1 MKGSR
6 RMPDSHRWRQL
17 LHLPQPGSTPD
28 WRTVV
33 ISSAFALLA
42 LAAIGVVHSL
52 LASAIVVASLGG
64 SAVIAFGMPD
74 SEMAQPRSLLGG
86 HVLSCVVGIGVATVF
101 HGSPWAG
108 ALGVGAALAIMQ
120 FTGTIHSPAGS
131 DPLIIVASNGAWL
144 RPMIV
149 LLLGLALISLL
160 ARASRSLTGRLLTR
174 PARSRPRD
182 FSLD

>member
-6 RMPDSHRWRQL
+6 RMLDSDRWRQL
-17 LHLPQPGSTPD
+17 LHLPQRGATPD

-33 ISSAFALLA
+33 ISSAFAFLA
-42 LAAIGVVHSL
+42 LAAIAVVHAL
-52 LASAIVVASLGG
+52 IGSAMVVASLGG

-74 SEMAQPRSLLGG
+74 SDMAQPRSLVGG
-86 HVLSCVVGIGVATVF
+86 HVLSCVVGIGVATVL

-108 ALGVGAALAIMQ
+108 AVGVGAALAVMQ
-120 FTGTIHSPAGS
+120 STGTIHSPAGS
-131 DPLIIVASNGAWL
+131 DPLIIVASNGAWP

-160 ARASRSLTGRLLTR
+160 ARASRLLTGR
-174 PARSRPRD
+174 
-182 FSLD
+182 SLSWSASP